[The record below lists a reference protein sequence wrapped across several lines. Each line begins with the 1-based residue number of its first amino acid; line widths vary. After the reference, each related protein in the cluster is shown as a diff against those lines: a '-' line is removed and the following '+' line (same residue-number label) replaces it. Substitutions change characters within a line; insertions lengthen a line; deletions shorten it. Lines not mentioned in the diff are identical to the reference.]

1 MKAKN
6 PTAKIT
12 EITKIISEMWSTVDA
27 ATKSRL
33 EDEYQKNKAKYDED
47 KAEYEE
53 QHGKIE
59 RKKKKVQK
67 KEWNDLN
74 ISRLSFDTQFKQRA
88 VKIEE

>member
-33 EDEYQKNKAKYDED
+33 EELYQKNKSQYDED
-47 KAEYEE
+47 KAQYEHD
-53 QHGKIE
+53 HGKIE

-67 KEWNDLN
+67 KE
-74 ISRLSFDTQFKQRA
+74 
-88 VKIEE
+88 